1 MRRNLDPHNVWLWL
15 SICQF
20 TCLWILLWNVHNY
33 LQKIRLLPKKKKNL
47 WIAHIKD
54 VRSFARW
61 HIDRFATWHSIGWC
75 SRRKYPIQQFQL
87 LSLVLIGWTPKSE
100 NMKTVDVNFYNPY
113 INACLKKKTQ
123 GLLLNAFVLL
133 LSLTQSIFSPCT
145 CLSSSSVFFAL
156 SLHLVCLCCVD

>member
-1 MRRNLDPHNVWLWL
+1 MRTSKWEGTLTPIMFGYDSVFANSPV
-15 SICQF
+15 CEFYCGTF
-20 TCLWILLWNVHNY
+20 TIIYRKSVCC
-33 LQKIRLLPKKKKNL
+33 QKINKNL

-61 HIDRFATWHSIGWC
+61 HIDRFATWHGIGWC

-113 INACLKKKTQ
+113 INACLKKKKTQ

-145 CLSSSSVFFAL
+145 CLSSSSVFF
-156 SLHLVCLCCVD
+156 CT